1 MARKTQKTM
10 TASTAALRGGGA
22 MPLTVEVQSEI
33 GELEAVIIHTPGAEV
48 ENMTPKHAQRALYSD
63 ILNLPLAQKEYAQIE
78 QVLSMVA
85 QTFQLKDLLVKVLE
99 NHSEKVALVER
110 ICRSENVTDYFD
122 DLINFSPN
130 KLATCLIE
138 GLPARI
144 DNLTA
149 FLNDDYYALF
159 PLYNFYFTRDASM
172 VIGRQVLIGQM
183 ANRVRLRESLIMD
196 AIFRNKKLFTTS
208 VINPCDDDVKRP
220 EALIEGGDVLVA
232 RDDVL
237 LVGNGS
243 RTSSQGID
251 FILSQ
256 LCIRREEGRK
266 YVLVQQLPDMP
277 ESFIHL
283 DMVFTFLDKDACMVF
298 EPLILEDNRYET
310 VLITVDNGRVARI
323 KYVPDLLSGLKR
335 LGIDL
340 EPLIC
345 GGREDEWTQER
356 EQWHSGANFFAFAPG
371 KVISYARNLH
381 TIDELAKHGFEV
393 IPASAVTSKAA
404 LKKPA
409 RCVVTI
415 DGSELPRGGGGAR
428 CMTMPLR
435 RKPVKWNA

>member
-1 MARKTQKTM
+1 M
-10 TASTAALRGGGA
+10 SIN
-22 MPLTVEVQSEI
+22 VQSEI
-33 GELEAVIIHTPGAEV
+33 GELETVIIHTPGAEV

-63 ILNLPLAQKEYAQIE
+63 ILNLPLAQKEYEQIE
-78 QVLSMVA
+78 HVLSTVA

-110 ICRSENVTDYFD
+110 ICRNENVTDYFD

-172 VIGRQVLIGQM
+172 AVGRQVLIGKM

-196 AIFRNKKLFTTS
+196 AIFRHGKLFATS
-208 VINPCDDDVKRP
+208 VINPYDDGANRP
-220 EALIEGGDVLVA
+220 EVLIEGGDILVA

-237 LVGNGS
+237 LIGNGS

-251 FILSQ
+251 FILTQ
-256 LCIRREEGRK
+256 LCAQREEGRK
-266 YVLVQQLPDMP
+266 YVLVQQLPDTP

-283 DMVFTFLDKDACMVF
+283 DMVFTFLDRDACMVF

-381 TIDELAKHGFEV
+381 TIDELAKHGFDV
-393 IPASAVTSKAA
+393 IPAAAVVTGKAN
-404 LKKPA
+404 LKKTA

-435 RKPVKWNA
+435 RKPVKWNG

>member
-1 MARKTQKTM
+1 MASKIQKT
-10 TASTAALRGGGA
+10 TAAAATSLRGSGV
-22 MPLTVEVQSEI
+22 MPMAVDVQSEI

-63 ILNLPLAQKEYAQIE
+63 ILNLPLAQREYEQIE
-78 QVLSMVA
+78 AVLSSVA
-85 QTFQLKDLLVKVLE
+85 RTLQLRDLLVKVLE
-99 NHSEKVALVER
+99 NHSEKAALVEK
-110 ICRSENVTDYFD
+110 ICRNENVTDYFD
-122 DLINFSPN
+122 DLLNLSPN

-172 VIGRQVLIGQM
+172 AVGRHVLIGKM
-183 ANRVRLRESLIMD
+183 ANRVRLRESIIMD
-196 AIFRNKKLFTTS
+196 AIFRNEKLFHTS
-208 VINPCDDDVKRP
+208 VINPYDAGARADV
-220 EALIEGGDVLVA
+220 LIEGGDVLVA
-232 RDDVL
+232 REDVL
-237 LVGNGS
+237 LVGNGN

-251 FILSQ
+251 FILNQ
-256 LCIRREEGRK
+256 LCAQREEGRK
-266 YVLVQQLPDMP
+266 YVLVQQLPDKP

-283 DMVFTFLDKDACMVF
+283 DMVFTFLDRDTCMVF

-335 LGIDL
+335 LGFDL
-340 EPLIC
+340 EPVVC
-345 GGREDEWTQER
+345 GGREDEWIQER
-356 EQWHSGANFFAFAPG
+356 EQWHSGANFFALAPG
-371 KVISYARNLH
+371 KVVSYARNIH
-381 TIDELAKHGFEV
+381 TIDELAKHGFDV
-393 IPASAVTSKAA
+393 VTAA
-404 LKKPA
+404 DVVAGKVNLKKVS

-415 DGSELPRGGGGAR
+415 EGSELPRGGGGAR

-435 RKPVKWNA
+435 RKPVVWN